1 MLKVHGVTLPAWR
14 RTQRWLWVSFSGQVS
29 FNDSFCIWPM
39 MTPIAIAAVKRR
51 NSHAGQWEAEVV
63 ELLSDEAFR

>member
-1 MLKVHGVTLPAWR
+1 M
-14 RTQRWLWVSFSGQVS
+14 SFSGQVS